1 MKLAISN
8 IALPAYSHT
17 SFFPKIREM
26 GVKGLEVAPSRVW
39 INTWESLTSQQVSQY
54 RQSIEASG
62 LKVVGLHSL
71 FFDRPEL
78 GLFISSDVTQ
88 KTLDFLIHLS
98 KVCRDLGGKTLI
110 FGSPAARR
118 RNNIP
123 IDKAEA
129 ITVNFFG
136 ALCDKITAHGTCIC
150 LEPLTTNES
159 DFINSVAASHSI
171 ATIVD
176 HPAFKIQ
183 IDAKAL
189 ADAQEVNSEI
199 FNAISSKL
207 VHCHINEPG
216 LGLLGSGIV
225 NHQQIASLLYSVNY
239 SDFVSLEQRMLDCV
253 NPLEAIK
260 LNVSFMKRIY
270 LNEPN

>member
-8 IALPAYSHT
+8 IALPAYEHT
-17 SFFPKIREM
+17 SFFSKIREM

-39 INTWESLTSQQVSQY
+39 INTWESLTSRQVSEY
-54 RQSIEASG
+54 RQSIENSG

-78 GLFISSDVTQ
+78 GLFRSSDITQ

-123 IDKAEA
+123 IAQAEA
-129 ITVNFFG
+129 IAVDFFG
-136 ALCDKITAHGTCIC
+136 TLCNKIVAHGTCIC

-159 DFINSVAASHSI
+159 DFINSVTDSHRI
-171 ATIVD
+171 ATIID

-189 ADAQEVNSEI
+189 TDAQEVNSET
-199 FNAISSKL
+199 FNKISSKL

-216 LGLLGSGIV
+216 LGLLGAGIV
-225 NHQQIASLLYSVNY
+225 NHQQIANLLYSINY
-239 SDFVSLEQRMLDCV
+239 LEFVSLEQRMLDCA
-253 NPLEAIK
+253 NPLEALK
-260 LNVSFMKRIY
+260 LSVSLMKRIY
-270 LNEPN
+270 LNESN